1 MSGQTKPDNT
11 YSPHFS
17 RWRSDAATQWRVGLP
32 LAVILLIAAGAI
44 AALLISRGIEHERR
58 DEQMISDTLWA
69 GQSIDFETNRLIE
82 SLQVLYR
89 DVELDGGRDPGLFA
103 RRAAELQQRS
113 PEMRLLCRLAPGE
126 PPRQCFPQRPPAG
139 LESAEP
145 WMGVADRAWR
155 LKHPAADLWRGAS
168 DRGMVLLA
176 VPVDDGALVAL
187 VSLPH
192 LLSDTLPWWFAHD
205 NEVTL
210 TDLDGNVLAVRDP
223 GVKGRGVYQ
232 HRMDSGIAGL
242 EFSLNANSTRELPRV
257 VPNLLAGAVIALA
270 LLLAWS
276 VWMLGQDL
284 KRRMRTERALREQQA
299 FRQAMENSLMSGL
312 RARDLDGMIT
322 YVNPAFCDMVG
333 YDETEL
339 IGSRPPMPYW
349 APENTEQ
356 SLRRHEQLLARTLRS
371 DPFESVY
378 LRRDGTRLSVLVS
391 EAPLLDG
398 NGRQTGWMAS
408 IMDVTEQKKA
418 EDFRRMQ
425 DERINHRSRLMT
437 LGEMASALAHELNQP
452 LAAINSYCS
461 AADNLLR
468 HADRDAAASRD
479 VHGDIGAMV
488 SKARAQAERAGHI
501 ISRVHSFVRKAE
513 LTLAPASLA
522 EVITG
527 LLPLIRLQTTRGGE
541 SIQLRVP
548 EGLPRAL
555 VDRVLL
561 EQVVLN
567 LTRNAFEAMA
577 GLPPATRRVLI
588 SVRAMDVGGDGHGP
602 LRVEVRDWGHGLAA
616 DLEQALETPF
626 FTTKPEGMG
635 MGLSVCR
642 SALEMMRSHLR
653 YETAE
658 VGARFYFDLP
668 AAAGMDT
675 LQEAE

>member
-1 MSGQTKPDNT
+1 M
-11 YSPHFS
+11 
-17 RWRSDAATQWRVGLP
+17 P

-44 AALLISRGIEHERR
+44 AALLVSRGIEHERR
-58 DEQMISDTLWA
+58 NEQMISDTLWA
-69 GQSIDFETNRLIE
+69 EQSLDFETNRLVE
-82 SLQVLYR
+82 SMQVLYR
-89 DVELDGGRDPGLFA
+89 DVELDEGRNPGIFA

-113 PEMRLLCRLAPGE
+113 PEMRLLCRLPRGGAPQ
-126 PPRQCFPQRPPAG
+126 QCFPQQPPAG
-139 LESAEP
+139 LETAAP
-145 WMGVADRAWR
+145 WADVADRALR
-155 LKHPAADLWRGAS
+155 LKHPSAEFWRGATE
-168 DRGMVLLA
+168 RGMVLLA
-176 VPVDDGALVAL
+176 VPVYDGALVAL
-187 VSLPH
+187 VSLPQ
-192 LLSDTLPWWFAHD
+192 LLNDTLPWWFAHD

-232 HRMDSGIAGL
+232 HHMETAIAGQA
-242 EFSLNANSTRELPRV
+242 FFLNANSTRDVPRV
-257 VPNLLAGAVIALA
+257 VPNLMAGAVIALA

-284 KRRMRTERALREQQA
+284 KRRTAAERALREQQA

-312 RARDLDGMIT
+312 RARDLDGVIT

-333 YDETEL
+333 YTESEL
-339 IGSRPPMPYW
+339 IGCVPPMPYW

-408 IMDVTEQKKA
+408 IMDITEQKKA
-418 EDFRRMQ
+418 EDFRRRH

-479 VHGDIGAMV
+479 VHGDIVAMV

-513 LTLAPASLA
+513 LTLAPVSLG
-522 EVITG
+522 EVING
-527 LLPLIRLQTTRGGE
+527 LLPLIRLQTTRAGE
-541 SIQLRVP
+541 SIQVQVP
-548 EGLPRAL
+548 AGLPRAL

-561 EQVVLN
+561 EQVILN
-567 LTRNAFEAMA
+567 LTRNAFEAME
-577 GLPPATRRVLI
+577 GLAPAARRILI
-588 SVRAMDVGGDGHGP
+588 SVQEMNRDGRGP
-602 LRVEVRDWGHGLAA
+602 LRVSVRDWGHGLAG
-616 DLEQALETPF
+616 DLEQALESPF

-642 SALEMMRSHLR
+642 SALELMRSHLR
-653 YETAE
+653 YEAAD

-668 AAAGMDT
+668 AAVGADA
-675 LQEAE
+675 LQESE